1 MKPSTSIRVLDLNGS
16 SLRAET
22 VHETVHAIYRQWRA
36 GHGVAVIVPE
46 SAAGPTA
53 DDLLQRAEQLGLPP
67 QPGSAAVLLAE
78 ALDRSGLPF
87 RLADPAQEFFLNE
100 RGIVLVPAASGDLG
114 RSPAPASRREP
125 LLRPLRV
132 ALLGCGIVG
141 GGVLAR
147 LLARP
152 DLFRVT
158 GVAVR
163 DLQQPERFW
172 VPRNLLVR
180 DPAALVEREAD
191 VVVELIGGIEPA
203 RSLIVRALELGRSVV
218 TANKALL
225 AEEIGPLSRLAGRRG
240 VSLRASASVGG
251 ALPALETVRRVAAS
265 GRIQAISGVLNG
277 TCNYVLDRIGGGL
290 TLDEAVAAAQDAG
303 FAEADPLL
311 DLDGSDAAQKLALL
325 AREAFGTALD
335 WRRIPRR
342 GLSGFDRMAVDAAA
356 RRGGAVRLVATCER
370 TAAGLR
376 ASVQPL
382 ELPRDHPFAR
392 IRGADNALRIESR
405 NGGVLDLTAR
415 GAGRWPTT
423 EAVLADL
430 HDLLAERAPVANR
443 LADRSVEEVVA

>member
-1 MKPSTSIRVLDLNGS
+1 MKQSTSIRVLDLHGS

-22 VHETVHAIYRQWRA
+22 AHEPVHEIYRQWRA
-36 GHGVAVIVPE
+36 GHGVLVIVPE
-46 SAAGPTA
+46 TAAGPTS

-67 QPGSAAVLLAE
+67 QSGSAVSLLAE

-100 RGIVLVPAASGDLG
+100 RGIVIVPAGCGALG
-114 RSPAPASRREP
+114 LSPAPRREP
-125 LLRPLRV
+125 PARPLRI
-132 ALLGCGIVG
+132 ALLGCGTVG

-147 LLARP
+147 LLALP
-152 DLFRVT
+152 NFFHVV

-191 VVVELIGGIEPA
+191 AVVELIGGIEPA
-203 RSLIVRALELGRSVV
+203 RSLIARALELGRSVV

-225 AEEIGPLSRLAGRRG
+225 AEEIGPLSRLATRRG
-240 VSLRASASVGG
+240 ASLRGSASVGG
-251 ALPALETVRRVAAS
+251 ALPALETVRRAAAS

-290 TLDEAVAAAQDAG
+290 SLDEAVAAAQEAG

-342 GLSGFDRMAVDAAA
+342 GLSGFDRAAPAAMNAAA
-356 RRGGAVRLVATCER
+356 RRGQAVRLVASCER

-382 ELPRDHPFAR
+382 ELPLDHPFAR

-405 NGGVLDLTAR
+405 SGVLDLTAR

-430 HDLLAERAPVANR
+430 YDLLAERAAAFDVEKIG
-443 LADRSVEEVVA
+443 VEEVVA

>member
-1 MKPSTSIRVLDLNGS
+1 MKPSTSIRVLDLHGS

-22 VHETVHAIYRQWRA
+22 AHEPVHEIYRQWRA
-36 GHGVAVIVPE
+36 GHGVVVIVPE
-46 SAAGPTA
+46 TTAAPSS

-67 QPGSAAVLLAE
+67 QPGSAVSLLAE

-87 RLADPAQEFFLNE
+87 RLADPVQEFFLNE
-100 RGIVLVPAASGDLG
+100 RGIVLVPAAGGG
-114 RSPAPASRREP
+114 RPLAPAPRWEP
-125 LLRPLRV
+125 PARPLRI
-132 ALLGCGIVG
+132 ALLGCGTVG

-147 LLARP
+147 LLGRP

-225 AEEIGPLSRLAGRRG
+225 AEEIGPLSRLAARRG
-240 VSLRASASVGG
+240 VVLRGSASVGG
-251 ALPALETVRRVAAS
+251 ALPALETVRRAAAS

-290 TLDEAVAAAQDAG
+290 TLDEAVAAAQEAG

-342 GLSGFDRMAVDAAA
+342 GLSGFDRASVAAA
-356 RRGGAVRLVATCER
+356 VRRGQAVRLVASCER

-382 ELPRDHPFAR
+382 ELPLDHPFAR

-405 NGGVLDLTAR
+405 NGGVLDRTAR

-430 HDLLAERAPVANR
+430 YDLLAERAAAFGFER
-443 LADRSVEEVVA
+443 IGVEEVVA